1 MAEPDEDPLELGRT
15 EEADVDEA
23 EEEGDE
29 EEEDVDVPPEADL
42 IPKPSKGSVLPH
54 FSCKLA
60 HLSCL
65 CRSRRQCRRSSGKH
79 HP

>member
-1 MAEPDEDPLELGRT
+1 MAEPDEDPLELART

-23 EEEGDE
+23 EEEGEDE
-29 EEEDVDVPPEADL
+29 DEDDDAPPEADFV
-42 IPKPSKGSVLPH
+42 PKPSEGSVLQH
-54 FSCKLA
+54 VSCGLA

-65 CRSRRQCRRSSGKH
+65 CRSRRQCRRSSEKH

>member
-1 MAEPDEDPLELGRT
+1 MAEPDGDPLELDRT

-23 EEEGDE
+23 EEEGEDE
-29 EEEDVDVPPEADL
+29 DGDAPCAVDFV
-42 IPKPSKGSVLPH
+42 PKPSEGSVLH
-54 FSCKLA
+54 HVSYRIA

-65 CRSRRQCRRSSGKH
+65 CRSRRQCRRSSGRH